1 MALTTGKRQVAA
13 TASSVANRMG
23 VVPAYG
29 GDPVSTIAKVATEKL
44 DFFAK
49 RQASLEE
56 AKYKADLE
64 IKTSKFINTKAREFF
79 NDPKSFTTTT
89 DSYIESL
96 VAEAPTRYKSWTK
109 SMISG
114 KAIRKGETIFANRIK
129 QDHDDAIKLQDERV
143 RTHNEE
149 TLEDLFDLATVSQA
163 DPELRKDSTFTNNID
178 DYHKNVWLPKVSEMY
193 KSHLEVYNAA
203 YPEDRNAMLT
213 PQEFLRTMQVSF
225 EQLRVNTKVKNI
237 IDTTMLE
244 ITEMGGDYQIGN
256 DKIKQL
262 NTAISKMLNKEYMK
276 NPQIDM
282 LDGKATLVNTTKDER
297 GQIISNA
304 EKFMKGHLNVYS
316 NQLTKYESEKN
327 IAITEK
333 LNSDLFGFV
342 NNPNNFSSITP
353 KQLEIDMINLNL
365 NDEQKMNYRNAFN
378 GGQLINESIQKDLQS
393 YIGDPDGIKIDT
405 FSGRLFSTLERKNYS
420 KSLGISSPEDLKK
433 LVIQQHMKIM
443 FPSLAEDLEGNKYL
457 VTGNVDDIRDTW
469 LGTESLFTKD
479 ENTGEKILDENNNTL
494 ATAKFNT
501 MVSYAKMM
509 GEPIPQLT
517 DFFNDIMNID
527 VKSET
532 DLMKLDNAAFM
543 VNYFTNTNGFE
554 FMFKGINDDVKKN
567 LLQLKEYHKL
577 RHAGFDRL
585 TRLDVAQNFFESLKP
600 KDTTRTGKIKIAMD
614 NFINYGG
621 EGEDSADQIDLTSMV
636 NKYIK
641 KYQNERIV
649 TPGTGIGLL
658 AAAPGFTSLATGE
671 TTFLFDGVIDS
682 MEVDANKVRKVIR
695 PYLDMYLT
703 NMFKDESYVT
713 KQSIEKNLKDAMKFI
728 MEDFANDGFNWK
740 VFSGSN
746 YNE

>member
-1 MALTTGKRQVAA
+1 MALTTGKRQVTT

-79 NDPKSFTTTT
+79 NDPKSFTATT

-129 QDHDDAIKLQDERV
+129 QDHDDAIKLQNERV

-244 ITEMGGDYQIGN
+244 ISEMGGDYQIGN

-262 NTAISKMLNKEYMK
+262 NTTISKMLNEEYMK

-297 GQIISNA
+297 EQIISNA
-304 EKFMKGHLNVYS
+304 ESFMKGHLNVYN
-316 NQLTKYESEKN
+316 NQLVKYESEKKLA
-327 IAITEK
+327 IADQ
-333 LNSDLFGFV
+333 LNNDLYNFV
-342 NNPNNFSSITP
+342 NNPDDFGIITE
-353 KQLEIDMINLNL
+353 KQLERKMIDLELDDNEKL
-365 NDEQKMNYRNAFN
+365 NYRNSYFA
-378 GGQLINESIQKDLQS
+378 GQMIKGSIDENLQNFV
-393 YIGDPDGIKIDT
+393 GDTSGMKMDT
-405 FSGRLFSTLERKNYS
+405 FSGRLFVSLEQKGYLEA
-420 KSLGISSPEDLKK
+420 LGVNNQEDLKK
-433 LVIQQHMKIM
+433 
-443 FPSLAEDLEGNKYL
+443 
-457 VTGNVDDIRDTW
+457 
-469 LGTESLFTKD
+469 
-479 ENTGEKILDENNNTL
+479 
-494 ATAKFNT
+494 
-501 MVSYAKMM
+501 
-509 GEPIPQLT
+509 
-517 DFFNDIMNID
+517 
-527 VKSET
+527 
-532 DLMKLDNAAFM
+532 
-543 VNYFTNTNGFE
+543 
-554 FMFKGINDDVKKN
+554 
-567 LLQLKEYHKL
+567 
-577 RHAGFDRL
+577 
-585 TRLDVAQNFFESLKP
+585 
-600 KDTTRTGKIKIAMD
+600 
-614 NFINYGG
+614 
-621 EGEDSADQIDLTSMV
+621 
-636 NKYIK
+636 
-641 KYQNERIV
+641 
-649 TPGTGIGLL
+649 
-658 AAAPGFTSLATGE
+658 
-671 TTFLFDGVIDS
+671 
-682 MEVDANKVRKVIR
+682 
-695 PYLDMYLT
+695 
-703 NMFKDESYVT
+703 
-713 KQSIEKNLKDAMKFI
+713 
-728 MEDFANDGFNWK
+728 
-740 VFSGSN
+740 
-746 YNE
+746 